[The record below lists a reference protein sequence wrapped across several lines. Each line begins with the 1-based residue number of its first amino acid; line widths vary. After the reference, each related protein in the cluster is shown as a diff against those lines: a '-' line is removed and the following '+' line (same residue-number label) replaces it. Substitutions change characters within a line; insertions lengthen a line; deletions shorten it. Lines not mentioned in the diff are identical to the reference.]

1 MKKPLEI
8 TKGPFSPLVE
18 RPKEDHWTQYD
29 KSQTIQVLIQVWE
42 LHHFHG
48 AGALYTPV
56 VERYLDRLEKAGL
69 LYNTG
74 VMGSNIDSN
83 KKEKYPLYRLTKEG
97 QREGRYY
104 HELKHKR
111 SIDS

>member
-1 MKKPLEI
+1 MKKPEI
-8 TKGPFSPLVE
+8 TKGSFSPLVVQ
-18 RPKEDHWTQYD
+18 PKEERWTQYD

-48 AGALYTPV
+48 AGALRTPE

-69 LYNTG
+69 LHNTG
-74 VMGSNIDSN
+74 VMGSNLDPR
-83 KKEKYPLYRLTKEG
+83 KKEKYPLYRLTQEG
-97 QREGRYY
+97 LREGRYY